1 MSIFKKATQM
11 KLRFQTE
18 QGFVSVERIWD
29 LDGATIAKLAN
40 EAKKTVDDLGGSQ
53 TYSWDDS
60 NTTENKELEKATLR
74 RDILV
79 EILETKKAEKNAAAN
94 NAALSAEEQEL
105 MAAIKE
111 KESEE
116 RKNMSLADLKK
127 KLEEV
132 RSKKQ

>member
-1 MSIFKKATQM
+1 M

>member
-1 MSIFKKATQM
+1 MSNFKKASQM

-18 QGFVSVERIWD
+18 QGTVSVDRLWD
-29 LDGATIAKLAN
+29 LNGATIANLAN

-53 TYSWDDS
+53 TYTWDDS
-60 NTTENKELEKATLR
+60 NATENKELEKAILR

-79 EILETKKAEKNAAAN
+79 EILETKKAEKNVAAN
-94 NAALSAEEQEL
+94 NAALSAEEREL

-132 RSKKQ
+132 RSKKK

>member
-1 MSIFKKATQM
+1 MSNFKKATQM

-18 QGFVSVERIWD
+18 QGTVSVERLWD
-29 LDGATIAKLAN
+29 LDGTTIAKLAN

-53 TYSWDDS
+53 TYTWDDNS
-60 NTTENKELEKATLR
+60 TTENKELEKAILR

-132 RSKKQ
+132 RSKKK

>member
-1 MSIFKKATQM
+1 M

-18 QGFVSVERIWD
+18 QGTVSVERLWD
-29 LDGATIAKLAN
+29 LNGATIAKLAN

-53 TYSWDDS
+53 TYTWDDNS
-60 NTTENKELEKATLR
+60 TTENKELEKAILR

-94 NAALSAEEQEL
+94 NATLSAEEQEL

-132 RSKKQ
+132 RSKKK

>member
-1 MSIFKKATQM
+1 MSNFKKATQM

-116 RKNMSLADLKK
+116 RKNMSLDDLKK
-127 KLEEV
+127 KLAEV
-132 RSKKQ
+132 RSQKK

>member
-116 RKNMSLADLKK
+116 RKNMSLDDLKK
-127 KLEEV
+127 KLAEV
-132 RSKKQ
+132 RSQKK

>member
-1 MSIFKKATQM
+1 MSNFKKATQM

-18 QGFVSVERIWD
+18 QGTVSVERLWD
-29 LDGATIAKLAN
+29 LNGATIAKLAN

-53 TYSWDDS
+53 TYTWDDNS
-60 NTTENKELEKATLR
+60 TTENKELEKAILR

-132 RSKKQ
+132 RSKKK

>member
-1 MSIFKKATQM
+1 M

-116 RKNMSLADLKK
+116 RKNMSLDDLKK
-127 KLEEV
+127 KLAEV
-132 RSKKQ
+132 RSQKK

>member
-18 QGFVSVERIWD
+18 QGTVSVERIWD

-53 TYSWDDS
+53 TYTWDDS
-60 NTTENKELEKATLR
+60 STTENKELEKATLR

-79 EILETKKAEKNAAAN
+79 EILETKKAEKNAAVN

>member
-1 MSIFKKATQM
+1 MSNFKKASQM

-18 QGFVSVERIWD
+18 QGTVSVERLWD
-29 LDGATIAKLAN
+29 LNGATIANLAN

-53 TYSWDDS
+53 TYTWDDN
-60 NTTENKELEKATLR
+60 NTTENKELEKEILR

-132 RSKKQ
+132 RSKKK

>member
-1 MSIFKKATQM
+1 MSNFKKATQM

-53 TYSWDDS
+53 TYSWDDG

-116 RKNMSLADLKK
+116 RKNMSLDDLKK
-127 KLEEV
+127 KLAEV
-132 RSKKQ
+132 RSQKK